1 MTIPWQRRFSP
12 RTTRA
17 MLYPVRTAK
26 TAESRAAE
34 SPMSSPRSRAADGFI
49 AMEVVPLAGR
59 VTGMPE
65 RLLAPPPRKHI

>member
-1 MTIPWQRRFSP
+1 MTIPWQRHFSA
-12 RTTRA
+12 RATRA
-17 MLYPVRTAK
+17 LLYRVRTAK

-34 SPMSSPRSRAADGFI
+34 SPMSSSCSRAANGFI
-49 AMEVVPLAGR
+49 AMEVAPSAGR